1 MKLTGLKLPFRV
13 LLVISVITMSS
24 KSSPPPQ
31 FPVMSDATT
40 DCPDLAVCDSFSHLV
55 ERGWNSECAESLD
68 VGGGH
73 SLVVDGF
80 DQSGVVPWTGL
91 LGVDAAENSQHSSF
105 EEFTGEAERNLGV
118 DPLSHFDS
126 LLDGS
131 SVSSVQQSTV
141 LGARFGVHPVV
152 PNIAACVDAAYAMIP
167 VEPPKPVWE
176 QGVWADIFGD
186 GVFLKHSWT
195 SVGLK
200 KLPLPFAPATSD
212 AAAGT
217 DHKKAKRLK
226 VSADGLT
233 HEDIVINKTDQTWQ
247 EERESLAQC
256 ALKRWLVVSSYFQA
270 MTVIR
275 TQLDGEPTELGKLTL
290 LADVFRGR
298 APATLLKR
306 VRSVETCK
314 IS

>member
-1 MKLTGLKLPFRV
+1 MLNHWTWVEVTV
-13 LLVISVITMSS
+13 LLWMDLILQVRFPGQAFLVLMLLNIHN
-24 KSSPPPQ
+24 SPASRILQ
-31 FPVMSDATT
+31 GT
-40 DCPDLAVCDSFSHLV
+40 
-55 ERGWNSECAESLD
+55 WNKI
-68 VGGGH
+68 
-73 SLVVDGF
+73 
-80 DQSGVVPWTGL
+80 WGL
-91 LGVDAAENSQHSSF
+91 THCRILIG
-105 EEFTGEAERNLGV
+105 
-118 DPLSHFDS
+118 

-141 LGARFGVHPVV
+141 IGARFGVDPVV

-176 QGVWADIFGD
+176 QGVCADIFGD

-226 VSADGLT
+226 VSDDGFT

-247 EERESLAQC
+247 EERESLVQC

-270 MTVIR
+270 KTVIR

-290 LADVFRGR
+290 LARCFQRTCTGH
-298 APATLLKR
+298 A
-306 VRSVETCK
+306 VETCK
-314 IS
+314 IG